1 MEAQTQFLIYLLFY
15 LLLNH
20 SFKINVKLF
29 VSCIVHLFSWEELG
43 FESLTILC
51 RWGLQVTIHY
61 FQ

>member
-20 SFKINVKLF
+20 SFNINVKLF